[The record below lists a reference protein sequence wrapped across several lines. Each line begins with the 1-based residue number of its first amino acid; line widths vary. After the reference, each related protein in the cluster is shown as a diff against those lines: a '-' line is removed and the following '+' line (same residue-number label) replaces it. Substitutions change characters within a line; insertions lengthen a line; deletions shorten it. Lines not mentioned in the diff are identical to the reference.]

1 MSIKAS
7 GFSFSDW
14 TLALPV
20 DSNGNKTGAASNIE
34 RLPIYQGSE
43 YFRPM
48 DDALIFR
55 AMVDGATTKGTKY
68 ARSELRELT
77 DGKLAAWNL
86 KQGGTMTATLKID
99 EAPTYFDGTTG
110 KFVIGQIHGK
120 DDELVRLYWDNG
132 SVYFKNDQAESSNRE
147 MTFDLLAADGTKAS
161 ISAGEVFSY
170 KIDAVGNS
178 LQVSVFADG
187 QVYSSTTAIN
197 TIWQPDKLY
206 FKAGVY
212 LGVNETQGSGA
223 GQATFYALDFGHSRG
238 EGLGGLANMLMG
250 TAGNDEFDV
259 TTASQV
265 VLEAENS
272 GHDHVLAHVDYALS
286 NNVEAL
292 TLADTA
298 SRGTGN
304 GMANVLTGHGG
315 NNWLYG
321 LAGDD
326 HIFGLAGDDVLD
338 GGAGADEM
346 IGGNGDD
353 VYYVDNVGDQAVE
366 TSFRGGEDTVF
377 STVDYTLEAYLENAA
392 ALGTG
397 NVNLT
402 GNSSGNILT
411 GNAGNNILDGG
422 ASADTMIGGA
432 GDDIYYVSTRADIV
446 IESAGGGNDLVIA
459 KGGGHVLA
467 DNVERLLL
475 AGTAGTGTGNGLD
488 NQITGN
494 DSVNRISGVAGND
507 TMFGLDGNDTLDGGD
522 GNDWLYGGAGA
533 DQFIGGA
540 GRDYF
545 VFNTPASSSERDR
558 VHDFSVDD
566 DTIVFDNAI
575 FSALGSDGHLKDSY
589 FAVGKAAMTAD
600 QHLIYNNS
608 TGVLSYD
615 ADGSGSGAAV
625 QVASLSSGLNL
636 TAHDFLII

>member
-20 DSNGNKTGAASNIE
+20 DSDGKTTGASSNIE
-34 RLPIYQGSE
+34 RLPTYQGSE
-43 YFRPM
+43 YFRSG
-48 DDALIFR
+48 DDSLVFR

-99 EAPTYFDGTTG
+99 EAPTYFNGTPG
-110 KFVIGQIHGK
+110 KFIIGQIHGK

-132 SVYFKNDQAESSNRE
+132 GVYFKNDQAGPSNRE

-161 ISAGEVFSY
+161 IDAGEIFSY

-187 QVYSSTTAIN
+187 KVYSSTTPIN
-197 TIWQPDKLY
+197 AVWQPDKLY

-238 EGLGGLANMLMG
+238 EGLGGLANMLVG
-250 TAGNDEFDV
+250 TAGDDVFDV
-259 TTASQV
+259 TTASQIV
-265 VLEAENS
+265 FEAAKGGN
-272 GHDHVLAHVDYALS
+272 DHVIAHVDYALS
-286 NNVEAL
+286 DNVEVL
-292 TLADTA
+292 TLADAA

-304 GMANVLTGHGG
+304 GAANLLTGHGG
-315 NNWLYG
+315 DNWLYG
-321 LAGDD
+321 MAGDD
-326 HIFGLAGDDVLD
+326 HIFGLAGNDTLD

-353 VYYVDNVGDQAVE
+353 SYYVDNVGDLVVE
-366 TSFRGGEDTVF
+366 TAFRGGEDTVF
-377 STVDYTLEAYLENAA
+377 SSVDYTLGTFLENAT

-397 NVNLT
+397 NVNLS
-402 GNSSGNILT
+402 GNSGGNILT

-422 ASADTMIGGA
+422 ASGDTMIGGT
-432 GDDIYYVSTRADIV
+432 GDDTYYVSTRTDIV
-446 IESAGGGNDLVIA
+446 IENAGGGNDLVIA

-494 DSVNRISGVAGND
+494 DSVNRIAGMAGND
-507 TMFGLDGNDTLDGGD
+507 TILGLDGNDTLDGGD
-522 GNDWLYGGAGA
+522 GSDWLYGGSGA
-533 DQFIGGA
+533 DQLIGGA
-540 GRDYF
+540 GHDYF
-545 VFNTPASSSERDR
+545 VFNTPGASGERDR
-558 VHDFSVDD
+558 VLDFSVND
-566 DTIVFDNAI
+566 DTIVFDNAV
-575 FSALGSDGHLKDSY
+575 FSALGANGHLNDSY
-589 FAVGKAAMTAD
+589 FAIGRAAMTAD
-600 QHLIYNNS
+600 QHLLYNSS

-625 QVASLSSGLNL
+625 QIASLSSGLNL